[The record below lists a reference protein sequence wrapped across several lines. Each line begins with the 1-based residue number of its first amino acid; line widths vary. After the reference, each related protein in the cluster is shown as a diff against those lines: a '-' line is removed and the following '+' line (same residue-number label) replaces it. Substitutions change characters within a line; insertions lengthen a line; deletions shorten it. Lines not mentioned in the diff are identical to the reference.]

1 MPHKAM
7 GHTGNGMNDF
17 RKLHIFMCYHM
28 RKLKL
33 LFLATFFM
41 TTDSIGQI
49 SQPNELA
56 DKIIASFQ
64 TKDFVSYRKLL
75 LTTADYKEFL
85 NDYFKSNHIP
95 ESGQKEFA
103 DIERKFADSADIKFQ
118 MEFNRLL
125 NKGVKL
131 DIDWTQ
137 IKRAKFV
144 FKEVK
149 PVNSDKKS
157 LSGHLNFIYKDTI
170 YVIFGI
176 EGIELSSG
184 YKISNIRT
192 ILKGRVGQYIDP
204 DLLDEQD
211 L

>member
-1 MPHKAM
+1 
-7 GHTGNGMNDF
+7 
-17 RKLHIFMCYHM
+17 M
-28 RKLKL
+28 RNLRL
-33 LFLATFFM
+33 LFLATVFM

-49 SQPNELA
+49 LQPNELA
-56 DKIIASFQ
+56 DKIIAAFQ

-85 NDYFKSNHIP
+85 NDYFKVNHIP

-103 DIERKFADSADIKFQ
+103 DIEKKFADSADIKFQ

-144 FKEVK
+144 FKEDK

-176 EGIELSSG
+176 EAIELSSG

-192 ILKGRVGQYIDP
+192 VLKGGVGQYIDP
-204 DLLDEQD
+204 DLLDEED

>member
-1 MPHKAM
+1 
-7 GHTGNGMNDF
+7 
-17 RKLHIFMCYHM
+17 M
-28 RKLKL
+28 RRLKL
-33 LFLATFFM
+33 LFLATVFM

-64 TKDFVSYRKLL
+64 AKDFVSYRKLL

-85 NDYFKSNHIP
+85 NDYFKANHIP

-103 DIERKFADSADIKFQ
+103 DVEKKFADSADIKFQ
-118 MEFNRLL
+118 MEFYRLL

-131 DIDWTQ
+131 GIDWTQ

-144 FKEVK
+144 FQEDK

-157 LSGHLNFIYKDTI
+157 LSGHLNFIYKDTT

-176 EGIELSSG
+176 EAIELSSG

-192 ILKGRVGQYIDP
+192 ILKGGLGEYVDP
-204 DLLDEQD
+204 DLLDDED

>member
-1 MPHKAM
+1 M

-103 DIERKFADSADIKFQ
+103 DIEKKFADSADIKFQ

-176 EGIELSSG
+176 EAIELSSG
-184 YKISNIRT
+184 YKISSIRT
-192 ILKGRVGQYIDP
+192 ILKGGIGEYIDP
-204 DLLDEQD
+204 DLLDEED